1 MVEMIIII
9 MIMFLIITTMSMM
22 TIVTN
27 LTEQGDIGRS
37 RSEAG
42 VRSKTL
48 DEGRRSRH
56 LYMTIYHHA
65 YDHKM
70 IMTMIIR

>member
-37 RSEAG
+37 RSESC
-42 VRSKTL
+42 VRTKAL
-48 DEGRRSRH
+48 DEGRRGRNLQDYQKFNFKQNCDFS
-56 LYMTIYHHA
+56 L
-65 YDHKM
+65 
-70 IMTMIIR
+70 